1 MKDDKDKTIVPTP
14 RPNSEK
20 AAETNRKNRRDN
32 RGGGAVADWGSC
44 NPELLLKVVSAITS
58 KGFAVQF
65 SCTRDGG
72 SLSVRIVGDGEP
84 FNEYIRPTEDLDEY
98 LTGLGDDYR

>member
-1 MKDDKDKTIVPTP
+1 MTNANEKKTVPTP

-20 AAETNRKNRRDN
+20 SAEANRKNRRSN
-32 RGGGAVADWGSC
+32 RGNGSIADWGSC
-44 NPELLLKVVSAITS
+44 NPELLLAVVSSITA

-98 LTGLGDDYR
+98 LTGLRDDYR